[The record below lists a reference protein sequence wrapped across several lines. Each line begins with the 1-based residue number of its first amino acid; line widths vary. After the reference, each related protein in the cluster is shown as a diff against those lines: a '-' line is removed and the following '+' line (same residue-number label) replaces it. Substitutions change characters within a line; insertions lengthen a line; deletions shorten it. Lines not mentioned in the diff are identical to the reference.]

1 MADIPAG
8 ARFQLMAGPPGRP
21 PVRELTKASGITCAW
36 RLEPSHELSF
46 TIPARPSLDH
56 PGDVPEAAA
65 LQELRTDVHL
75 LLDGQPIYTGRMGQP
90 TDNPSDVAHTRTVQT
105 AEYRAMLA
113 RRFWRNPQVTWGG
126 DQTVALTQLIQAAQ
140 ADPGGDLGI
149 SVAGI
154 TPTGQPVS
162 RTTETGASI
171 LEELKALAAAG
182 ADGSPET
189 PGFDWDITPG
199 WIGRTLQLWY
209 PGRGKQANPLVYRWQ
224 ANPLARETSVLT
236 NLTRTTNP
244 GDYANAVLVT
254 GGTKSVTTTTTAV
267 DPGTG
272 QTVVRTTTTQV
283 PTTPAYRAVADIA
296 SRPEG
301 LWQQTLSYPD
311 IVEQAEL
318 EAKADERLAALST
331 ITPTWSFD
339 LSLAAWLDLGGQD
352 AYWLG
357 DTVPVI
363 VSSGVVNDDVQLRVT
378 EARLVLDGNG
388 GGGVTFTLGPLRT
401 TAPGYIASLGQR
413 LAALELR
420 S

>member
-1 MADIPAG
+1 
-8 ARFQLMAGPPGRP
+8 MAGPAGRP

-36 RLEPSHELSF
+36 RLDPSHELSF
-46 TIPARPSLDH
+46 TIPARPGLDH
-56 PGDVPEAAA
+56 PDDVPEAAS

-90 TDNPSDVAHTRTVQT
+90 TDNPSDVAHARTVQT
-105 AEYRAMLA
+105 ADYRALLG
-113 RRFWRNPQVTWGG
+113 RRFWRGPQTTWA
-126 DQTVALTQLIQAAQ
+126 QLPVAEQSFVVDRLLMAAQ
-140 ADPGGDLGI
+140 SDPGGALGI
-149 SVAGI
+149 SSSGLPA
-154 TPTGQPVS
+154 TGQNVN
-162 RTTETGASI
+162 RTTEPGASI
-171 LEELKALAAAG
+171 LEELKAIAAAG
-182 ADGSPET
+182 VANEVGT

-199 WIGRTLQLWY
+199 WTGRTVQLWY
-209 PGRGKQANPLVYRWQ
+209 PGRGKTANPLVYRWST
-224 ANPLARETSVLT
+224 NPLARETSVLK

-267 DPGTG
+267 DPSTG

-283 PTTPAYRAVADIA
+283 PTTPVYRAVADIA
-296 SRPEG
+296 TRPEG

-318 EAKADERLAALST
+318 EAKADERLAALSS

-363 VSSGVVNDDVQLRVT
+363 VSSGVVDDDVQLRVT
-378 EARLVLDGNG
+378 EVRLVLDGNG
-388 GGGVTFTLGPLRT
+388 GGTVTFTLGPPRT
-401 TAPGYIASLGQR
+401 AAPGYIASLGQR